1 MSFPGRSQRLGGRLW
16 VQKLEYRAG
25 VCGELR
31 NLHSYKKVN
40 HLFLPWCVSRWT
52 CWNNTAVDKKEGRLQ
67 MCYQAV
73 WKVTF
78 EESETLLC
86 FFAFSERKSER
97 RQTGEVRE
105 MINGFR
111 GAGRAR
117 SRTMY
122 PGINFSGS
130 WVWPQFHLSLR
141 YTSVSSANKL
151 PWEGSHS
158 NWLSPGRCVLCHPEG
173 NFRGPLPAHICC
185 SFEIGR
191 GQFSEIIF
199 LSLSRVGQ
207 ANWAP
212 VTFSFSPFRYKLSK
226 SP

>member
-1 MSFPGRSQRLGGRLW
+1 
-16 VQKLEYRAG
+16 
-25 VCGELR
+25 
-31 NLHSYKKVN
+31 
-40 HLFLPWCVSRWT
+40 
-52 CWNNTAVDKKEGRLQ
+52 
-67 MCYQAV
+67 
-73 WKVTF
+73 
-78 EESETLLC
+78 
-86 FFAFSERKSER
+86 
-97 RQTGEVRE
+97 

-111 GAGRAR
+111 GTGGTR
-117 SRTMY
+117 SKMMY
-122 PGINFSGS
+122 PGISFSGS

-141 YTSVSSANKL
+141 YTSVSPANKL

-173 NFRGPLPAHICC
+173 NFRGPLPARICC

-212 VTFSFSPFRYKLSK
+212 VTFFLFPLSLQTFKVSIPGNLCEQSRSAEMLAWSASPGKGNAVTKYNLSHIVKRTWECRVRKTLSPGNLLK
-226 SP
+226 SLGTGWPNQERLSILSTSCCHPRSCPSLGEGEWALERTAPQN